1 VAIIYQYKRGGGAAE
16 GGGGGFL
23 AAAESKKASMSA
35 WEAKH
40 IHGLVLFASFQP
52 GLDVDFVILVGNG
65 VGDGGGLLGGRQ
77 MRPNGDDEIH

>member
-1 VAIIYQYKRGGGAAE
+1 
-16 GGGGGFL
+16 
-23 AAAESKKASMSA
+23 MSA

-52 GLDVDFVILVGNG
+52 GLDVDFVTLVGNG